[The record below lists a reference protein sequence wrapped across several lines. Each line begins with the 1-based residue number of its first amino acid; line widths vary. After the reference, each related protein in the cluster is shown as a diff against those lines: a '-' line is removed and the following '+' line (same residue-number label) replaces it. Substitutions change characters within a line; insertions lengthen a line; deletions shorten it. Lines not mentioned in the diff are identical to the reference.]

1 MIQGSAADYIKMAMK
16 GIMEELCAKGL
27 ADQCCCCLQ
36 IHDELVFE
44 VPEDQADRLIDL
56 ASKVMGEACAPAVEL
71 SVPLDV
77 DAKAGKSWAEAH

>member
-44 VPEDQADRLIDL
+44 IVPRHAAWHVA
-56 ASKVMGEACAPAVEL
+56 ASI
-71 SVPLDV
+71 
-77 DAKAGKSWAEAH
+77 KSFCG